1 MPCHVREA
9 LQCNRIVQKGLDA
22 QAAEKFGKPIGSHVR
37 LAAFPFPPP
46 GPSTPIPKAC
56 SELDDTV
63 EPGRDR
69 FSRRSDGRQ
78 AGAFANGLD
87 CVDHFVRRNM
97 MNHVTNAGQ
106 QYQVAMADGFVQSR
120 GLPVG
125 I

>member
-1 MPCHVREA
+1 MLVSLRS
-9 LQCNRIVQKGLDA
+9 LS
-22 QAAEKFGKPIGSHVR
+22 F
-37 LAAFPFPPP
+37 P

-63 EPGRDR
+63 EPGRHR
-69 FSRRSDGRQ
+69 FSRRSDRRQ
-78 AGAFANGLD
+78 AGTFSNGLD
-87 CVDHFVRRNM
+87 CVDHFIRRNM

-120 GLPVG
+120 GLPMG

>member
-1 MPCHVREA
+1 MPCHVRQA
-9 LQCNRIVQKGLDA
+9 LQCSRIVQKRLDA
-22 QAAEKFGKPIGSHVR
+22 QAAEKFGKPIGGHVR
-37 LAAFPFPPP
+37 LAAFPFLGRQRRSPRHVPNWTTAT
-46 GPSTPIPKAC
+46 S
-56 SELDDTV
+56 
-63 EPGRDR
+63 PGRHG
-69 FSRRSDGRQ
+69 FGRRSDGRQ
-78 AGAFANGLD
+78 AGTFANGLD